1 MEGFSPGYGF
11 NGIPVAM
18 MANGNPIAIF
28 FSAFLLGAMRNG
40 ALAMQIQLGIS
51 QDIVDIIQ
59 GLVII
64 FLGCD
69 YMIRYYINKVR
80 LERRKAA

>member
-1 MEGFSPGYGF
+1 
-11 NGIPVAM
+11 
-18 MANGNPIAIF
+18 
-28 FSAFLLGAMRNG
+28 MRNG

-69 YMIRYYINKVR
+69 YMIRYYINNVR
-80 LERRKAA
+80 LERRKLA